1 MKIIKFKFKQILK
14 LHLLNSRA
22 YECATQRVNSGFLT
36 DFSLMQVISDFKKAL
51 HIIFKYHKAN
61 KKVLFV
67 GVPKRLEEKINRRTH
82 HVAVD
87 QNFEL
92 QGVISNN
99 LSSSKLG
106 KLATYSSPRVYINSL
121 IPKLTK
127 KPDLVVIF
135 SHEKKQTLILESNIA
150 KVPVIIFES
159 AKSLSTFESN
169 NLYTIASLGENLS
182 SASEKN
188 LLVSGLNFL
197 FKKFK

>member
-1 MKIIKFKFKQILK
+1 MKITKFKFKQILK

-22 YECATQRVNSGFLT
+22 YEYAAQRVNSGFLT

-61 KKVLFV
+61 KRVLFV

-99 LSSSKLG
+99 LSSSKFG
-106 KLATYSSPRVYINSL
+106 KLATYSFPRVHINSL
-121 IPKLTK
+121 IPKLIK

-159 AKSLSTFESN
+159 AKSLSTCKSN
-169 NLYTIASLGENLS
+169 NLYTISSLGENLS
-182 SASEKN
+182 SASEKS